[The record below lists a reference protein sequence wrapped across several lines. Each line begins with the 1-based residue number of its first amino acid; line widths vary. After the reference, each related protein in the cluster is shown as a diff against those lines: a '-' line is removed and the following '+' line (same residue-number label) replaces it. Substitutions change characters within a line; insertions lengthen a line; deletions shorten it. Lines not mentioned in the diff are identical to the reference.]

1 MGLLFI
7 LIFLYKIDCD
17 KIEDAILTEE
27 ERYLRHLRESCLQT
41 EGIVRIFESSKSR
54 LE

>member
-7 LIFLYKIDCD
+7 LIFSYKIGCD

-27 ERYLRHLRESCLQT
+27 ESYLRHLWESCLEN
-41 EGIVRIFESSKSR
+41 EGIVRIFESSRSR